1 MIFRAKDEQKWL
13 SESLHIREVKIVKT
27 VMICLLLA
35 IALMIGAAGAER
47 SAQEIEVMLKQ
58 ACYINPDFG
67 TMVHSVPD
75 CRIVH
80 PKYLPLTKV
89 EYTEEIKANYSFCP
103 VCCVDEHYG
112 KTDVA
117 ETEEP
122 WKEESEIIKS
132 ETMER
137 EQQLGMRFNLWN
149 WEQNADFQEEHGHS
163 ATYIIAN
170 GVDIKRIR
178 PDKTDVP
185 FDDALAFAVAKL
197 LTYDSQLTNEQLD
210 DCWLAS
216 EYIDDY
222 PYLLDEIKNMDHQ
235 REQTAYGETG
245 IWHFTWWDV
254 TDPMEWEQKNCMA
267 TAYVDGKTGTVLEIR
282 TFTRGYNEEV
292 IVRRLLP

>member
-1 MIFRAKDEQKWL
+1 MRI
-13 SESLHIREVKIVKT
+13 KT
-27 VMICLLLA
+27 ILCLLLITSLA
-35 IALMIGAAGAER
+35 FGIAAAER
-47 SAQEIEVMLKQ
+47 SAQEIETMLEQ
-58 ACYINPDFG
+58 ACYINPDG
-67 TMVHSVPD
+67 GIRVHSVVD
-75 CRIVH
+75 CRSVH

-103 VCCVDEHYG
+103 VCCEDEHYG
-112 KTDVA
+112 ETDVA

-122 WKEESEIIKS
+122 WKVESEIIKS

-163 ATYIIAN
+163 ATYMIAK

-178 PDKTDVP
+178 PDETDVP
-185 FDDALAFAVAKL
+185 FDDALAFAAAKL

-210 DCWLAS
+210 DYWLAS

-222 PYLLDEIKNMDHQ
+222 PYLLDEIKNMD
-235 REQTAYGETG
+235 RPGEQEIFGESG
-245 IWHFTWWDV
+245 IWHFTWWNV
-254 TDPMEWEQKNCMA
+254 TDPMEWEQKNCIA

-282 TFTRGYNEEV
+282 TFTRGYDEEV
-292 IVRRLLP
+292 IVRKLLP

>member
-1 MIFRAKDEQKWL
+1 MRKRIVTFL
-13 SESLHIREVKIVKT
+13 SLAIREVRIMKK
-27 VMICLLLA
+27 VMLCLLIA
-35 IALMIGAAGAER
+35 IGLIIGTAGAER
-47 SAQEIEVMLKQ
+47 SAQDIEDMLKQ
-58 ACYINPDFG
+58 ACYINPDGG

-80 PKYLPLTKV
+80 PKFLPLTKV

-103 VCCVDEHYG
+103 VCCMDEHYG
-112 KTDVA
+112 ETDVA

-122 WKEESEIIKS
+122 WKAESEIIES
-132 ETMER
+132 ATMER

-149 WEQNADFQEEHGHS
+149 WEQNADFQEECGHS
-163 ATYIIAN
+163 AAYIITK
-170 GVDIKRIR
+170 GIDIKRIR
-178 PDKTDVP
+178 PDETDVP
-185 FDDALAFAVAKL
+185 FDDALSFAIVRL
-197 LTYDSQLTNEQLD
+197 LTYDSQLTIEQFD
-210 DCWLAS
+210 SWWLAS

-235 REQTAYGETG
+235 GEQTAYGETG

-282 TFTRGYNEEV
+282 TFTRGYDEEV
-292 IVRRLLP
+292 IVHKLLP